1 MTQEPVCPPKNLPL
15 FPDESLSSP
24 IRDPFFHE
32 GLAQKAGYDLIAGV
46 DEAGRGPLAGPVV
59 AAAVIIPQGTDLAG
73 VRDSKKM
80 TPGAREKAFPDICHR
95 VLAMGIGVVSHDYI
109 DKFNI
114 LRAALEAMRQAV
126 AALAPQPEF
135 VLVDGIHEI
144 PLPVPQR
151 CLKKGDQIS
160 RSISAASVVAKVYRD
175 RIMRSYHQMY
185 PVYDFDRHKGYGTRQ
200 HLNALA
206 KYGPSPIHRK
216 TFKGVSGLDKRKT

>member
-1 MTQEPVCPPKNLPL
+1 M
-15 FPDESLSSP
+15 
-24 IRDPFFHE
+24 
-32 GLAQKAGYDLIAGV
+32 
-46 DEAGRGPLAGPVV
+46 AGPVV
-59 AAAVIIPQGTDLAG
+59 AAAVIIPRGTDLTG

-80 TPGAREKAFPDICHR
+80 TPGAREKAFSDICHR

-200 HLNALA
+200 HLKALR

-216 TFKGVSGLDKRKT
+216 TFKGVSGLDKRKA